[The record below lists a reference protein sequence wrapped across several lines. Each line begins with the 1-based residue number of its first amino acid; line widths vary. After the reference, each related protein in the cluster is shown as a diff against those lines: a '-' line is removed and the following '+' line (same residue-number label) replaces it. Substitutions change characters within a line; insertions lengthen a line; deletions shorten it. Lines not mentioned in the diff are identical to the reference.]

1 MLIIDIFVFRW
12 YKTLFMWYMWG
23 EVYRENSSDDAQGYQ
38 PFTTYFWDYL
48 IQEVIDINRCKYF
61 NFKPKLI

>member
-1 MLIIDIFVFRW
+1 
-12 YKTLFMWYMWG
+12 MWYMWG

-48 IQEVIDINRCKYF
+48 IKEVININKCKYL
-61 NFKPKLI
+61 NFSTYFWPSNLLMNKS